1 MIPSFWLENTS
12 PTPLGGLELIICV
25 SVISYIVYIA
35 GFAIYNIYF
44 HPLHNFPGPKTWIVF
59 PLLRHIAAI
68 RGQLDEQMRNFHE
81 VYGEVIRFSP
91 KELSFI
97 TAQARDDI
105 YKHLPKSIRRREF
118 AANIITANDAD
129 HARFRRALS
138 PAFSEKALRQQE
150 PLMNIYIDLLIE
162 KLGDVA
168 ASGESA
174 DMVKW
179 YNLTTFDLI
188 GDLAFGKS
196 FDGLKDGKYHSWVAL
211 IFNVI
216 KVFPF
221 MRLANEYPLI
231 KGVMRLMPK
240 RITAARDEHLAHTK
254 SVVMKRINNA
264 ALHGRGDFMDSML
277 RHKGQKDGLADDE
290 LVSNAHVL
298 IIAGSETTATLLS
311 GVTYWLL
318 RTPGALS
325 RVTEE
330 VRTAFTSEAEI
341 NFVNA
346 TARLPFMLACL
357 EEAFR
362 MYPPVPSGLE
372 RYCPPGAPT
381 DISGYRIPEGVS
393 TPSFS
398 FAVFPSGSPG

>member
-1 MIPSFWLENTS
+1 
-12 PTPLGGLELIICV
+12 
-25 SVISYIVYIA
+25 
-35 GFAIYNIYF
+35 
-44 HPLHNFPGPKTWIVF
+44 
-59 PLLRHIAAI
+59 
-68 RGQLDEQMRNFHE
+68 
-81 VYGEVIRFSP
+81 
-91 KELSFI
+91 
-97 TAQARDDI
+97 
-105 YKHLPKSIRRREF
+105 
-118 AANIITANDAD
+118 
-129 HARFRRALS
+129 
-138 PAFSEKALRQQE
+138 
-150 PLMNIYIDLLIE
+150 
-162 KLGDVA
+162 
-168 ASGESA
+168 
-174 DMVKW
+174 
-179 YNLTTFDLI
+179 
-188 GDLAFGKS
+188 
-196 FDGLKDGKYHSWVAL
+196 
-211 IFNVI
+211 
-216 KVFPF
+216 

-240 RITAARDEHLAHTK
+240 RITAARDEHLDHTK